1 MASWSGC
8 SESVCFCV
16 SWAVEKIIFRGH
28 QKWSPIA
35 SLTNRDE
42 IFRDFQ
48 LNFAIVQGT
57 MLSWRL

>member
-1 MASWSGC
+1 MNQFVFVFPG
-8 SESVCFCV
+8 
-16 SWAVEKIIFRGH
+16 AVDKIIFRGQ

-48 LNFAIVQGT
+48 LNFTIVQGT
-57 MLSWRL
+57 MLRDAPLEM

>member
-1 MASWSGC
+1 MNQFAFVFAG
-8 SESVCFCV
+8 
-16 SWAVEKIIFRGH
+16 AVDKIIFRGQ

-48 LNFAIVQGT
+48 LNFTISQGT
-57 MLSWRL
+57 MLSWGL